1 MATPFASR
9 SRWKPSRQRGQAML
23 EYSLLNWL
31 LIVGLILG
39 CTVRIIPGRR
49 HQQNLIE
56 LFLEAYQIR
65 YQSFYYL
72 LNSPLP

>member
-1 MATPFASR
+1 
-9 SRWKPSRQRGQAML
+9 ML
-23 EYSLLNWL
+23 EYSLLNWM

-39 CTVRIIPGRR
+39 CTVRIIPGPRR
-49 HQQNLIE
+49 QQNLIE

-65 YQSFYYL
+65 YQSFYFL